1 MPDTRTYLK
10 LVFTTAGGGTHTIS
24 LRDPKNNL
32 TSQEVSQVMQNL
44 ITRNIILANS
54 GELVGIDSARSWA
67 PQRATFYPK
76 GEVISLTFD
85 LAS

>member
-1 MPDTRTYLK
+1 MAEAKTYLK
-10 LVFTTAGGGTHTIS
+10 LVFMTAGGRTHTIS

-54 GELVGIDSARSWA
+54 GELVGIDSAQVVGTTTR
-67 PQRATFYPK
+67 
-76 GEVISLTFD
+76 D
-85 LAS
+85 LLPLG